1 MKVTLYSTNCPKCN
15 ILKAKLNAKGVDF
28 IENNDINL
36 MISRGFTSSPMLE
49 VDNEV
54 MNFTNANKWINE
66 RN

>member
-15 ILKAKLNAKGVDF
+15 ILKAKLNAKGVEF
-28 IENNDINL
+28 TENNDINL
-36 MISRGFTSSPMLE
+36 MISKGFTSSPMLE
-49 VDNEV
+49 VDETI